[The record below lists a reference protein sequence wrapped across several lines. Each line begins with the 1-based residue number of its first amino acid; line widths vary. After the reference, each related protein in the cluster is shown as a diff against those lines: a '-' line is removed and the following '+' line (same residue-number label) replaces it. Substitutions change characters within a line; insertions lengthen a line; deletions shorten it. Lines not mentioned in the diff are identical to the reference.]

1 MFTIIRLNKFKEKTT
16 FSQNIGEEN
25 QGRGY
30 EYEIK
35 TNKNKINVRFMLKG
49 MIWT

>member
-1 MFTIIRLNKFKEKTT
+1 MFTIIRRDKFREKTT
-16 FSQNIGEEN
+16 FTEFGED